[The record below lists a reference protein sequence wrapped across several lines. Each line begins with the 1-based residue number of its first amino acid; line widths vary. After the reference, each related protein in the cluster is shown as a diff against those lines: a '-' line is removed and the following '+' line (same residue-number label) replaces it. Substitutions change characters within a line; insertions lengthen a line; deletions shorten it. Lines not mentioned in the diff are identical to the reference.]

1 MVAFSEENSMPR
13 RTSVHVLVLLTF
25 ALAAS
30 RALTAQAF
38 LGLQV
43 SPEAPTV
50 HDPIRIT
57 VAEFSGFDPEY
68 HLEPTAGD
76 RIVVRG
82 DYDQFGGVPLPDGVW
97 TETFTVGPLAAG
109 TYTVEFHFNR
119 GFQSPFVYRQTVTV
133 SPPDPVLSLHDGQ
146 FQVLVNWQ
154 HGDEVG
160 QGFAQALSRDT
171 GTFWFFDPANVEVTL
186 KVLDGRAV
194 NGHFWVFLASL
205 TAVDMTVT
213 VLDVGDGS
221 CLTLPVHP
229 PACPSRSYHQAAGT
243 NRNFL
248 DTAAF
253 PRPE

>member
-1 MVAFSEENSMPR
+1 MPP
-13 RTSVHVLVLLTF
+13 RTPVL
-25 ALAAS
+25 ALALLAAALVAP

-43 SPEAPTV
+43 SPEAPTI

-57 VAEFSGFDPEY
+57 VAEFSGFDPDFR
-68 HLEPTAGD
+68 LDPIAGD

-82 DYDQFGGVPLPDGVW
+82 DYDQFGGVPLPDSVW

-109 TYTVEFHFNR
+109 TYTVELHFNR

-133 SPPDPVLSLHDGQ
+133 SPPDAVLSLHDGR
-146 FQVLVNWQ
+146 FQVLVDWQ
-154 HGDEVG
+154 HGDAVG
-160 QGFAQALSRDT
+160 QGFARALSRDA
-171 GTFWFFDPANVEVTL
+171 GTFWFFDPANVELTL

-205 TAVDMTVT
+205 TAVDVTVT

-221 CLTLPVHP
+221 CLTLPVLP
-229 PACPSRSYHQAAGT
+229 PACPSRTYRQAAGT

-253 PRPE
+253 PHLE